1 MSKVM
6 DKTYDN
12 DDMDILELQRIFEAL
27 TIQDKKPNIR
37 SNTTSNTTSN
47 TKPILL
53 SPKMKNFFENLI
65 ERLILRQHIR
75 LYPPKLERENPDDPR
90 NCRCNYCNKHS
101 YLEEI
106 DDPIRYGGVTQKMK
120 NDAIKKRLKRC
131 LRYVKPVSISQNLKN
146 LLDVFCSNHLCQ
158 YYYNEHTN
166 VAADKQ
172 FTYDSSDN
180 QQQCFLNYNVPFD
193 KKSNF
198 IIESRNEENSSDSE
212 KNDFTFTPIQSDSDD
227 YEESDFEILDNM

>member
-6 DKTYDN
+6 DKRYDS
-12 DDMDILELQRIFEAL
+12 DDMEILELQRIFEAL
-27 TIQDKKPNIR
+27 TIHDKKPN
-37 SNTTSNTTSN
+37 TMSN

-65 ERLILRQHIR
+65 EKLILRQHIR

-106 DDPIRYGGVTQKMK
+106 DEPIRYGGVTQKMK
-120 NDAIKKRLKRC
+120 NDAIKKHLKRC

-146 LLDVFCSNHLCQ
+146 LLDVFCSNHLRQ

-166 VAADKQ
+166 VANKQ
-172 FTYDSSDN
+172 FTYDSSHN
-180 QQQCFLNYNVPFD
+180 KQQCFLNYNGPFD

-227 YEESDFEILDNM
+227 YEESDFEFLDNM